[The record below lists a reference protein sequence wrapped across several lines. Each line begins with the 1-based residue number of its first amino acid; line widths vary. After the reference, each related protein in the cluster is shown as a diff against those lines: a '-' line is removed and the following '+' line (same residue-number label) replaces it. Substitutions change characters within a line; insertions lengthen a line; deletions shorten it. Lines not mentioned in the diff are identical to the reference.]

1 MLIAIKG
8 EIDNTILV
16 EDFNTRLTSMD
27 RLSRQKIDQ
36 MYLIFIEHCI
46 QKQNTHSFQL
56 LMNIL
61 KDRSHAGP

>member
-27 RLSRQKIDQ
+27 RLSRQNINKATV
-36 MYLIFIEHCI
+36 FINDTIEKLDLTDI
-46 QKQNTHSFQL
+46 
-56 LMNIL
+56 
-61 KDRSHAGP
+61 